1 MHGSEHDMDMYLC
14 TLDELVE
21 DDKKIVTYKCLSQE
35 LAISASKSKELLKLY
50 SKNAE
55 KNNVSIIYCVTG
67 RTKTGIRVVLVQD
80 SQLENAKSKMHKVF
94 SCEPYSVQKSKL
106 TDPSALYAADY
117 EMTKKLLYKCGSYGS
132 VRFNGSTALTDD
144 EINQARTALAT
155 TAAANE
161 SENTIKHETTQQK
174 SKKISP
180 KSSKTGINNMFG
192 TSSSKVI
199 ANGTKIV
206 KPAEQV
212 EIKKEQ
218 TKNEKPVQSK
228 PSVSTTNKKSK
239 SHMQSFMT
247 KGKGDLFAESKS
259 SKPSAQIKK
268 EATPPLAEEPSLDI
282 NDDFESP
289 KVKVEQEQ
297 NEIVKKPEPEKSK
310 KSTSKQKIK
319 KNSGSKKQSRTNSEE
334 LPAKKRRRIQEFSS
348 SSEDEAM
355 EEEEEEGSPDI
366 IPASPPPLPKPSRS
380 CIKVGEKN
388 PRKRRVLKSK
398 TFVDADGSM
407 LTEKEWV
414 EEACSDNDYDKR
426 DSDDKKV
433 AKQTDEPKVQKK
445 VSPVAEKSSL
455 KKSKQSSLM
464 GFFSKK

>member
-1 MHGSEHDMDMYLC
+1 MHGSDHDIDMYLC
-14 TLDELVE
+14 TLDELVD

-35 LAISASKSKELLKLY
+35 LAISASKSKELLRLY
-50 SKNAE
+50 SRNAE

-80 SQLENAKSKMHKVF
+80 SQLENAKSKMDKVF

-106 TDPSALYAADY
+106 SDPSALYAADY

-192 TSSSKVI
+192 KISSKVN
-199 ANGTKIV
+199 ANGTKTV
-206 KPAEQV
+206 KTTEQV

-218 TKNEKPVQSK
+218 TKDEKPVQSK

-247 KGKGDLFAESKS
+247 KGKGDLFAESKH
-259 SKPSAQIKK
+259 SKPSAQIKT
-268 EATPPLAEEPSLDI
+268 EATPPPIEEPSLEI
-282 NDDFESP
+282 NDDFESL
-289 KVKVEQEQ
+289 KVKVEQKQ
-297 NEIVKKPEPEKSK
+297 DEIVKKPEPQKSK

-355 EEEEEEGSPDI
+355 EEEEEEVGSPDI
-366 IPASPPPLPKPSRS
+366 IPASPPPSPKPSRS
-380 CIKVGEKN
+380 RIKLGEKN
-388 PRKRRVLKSK
+388 SRTKRVLKSK

-414 EEACSDNDYDKR
+414 DEACSDNDEKV
-426 DSDDKKV
+426 SDDKKV
-433 AKQTDEPKVQKK
+433 DKQTDELEVQKK